1 MDPNL
6 LRGAHGE
13 REFRVEVD
21 LLRNIN
27 HPNLVCL
34 IGYCDDK
41 SQHLLVYEY
50 MNNDNLQ
57 DHLHGK

>member
-1 MDPNL
+1 MDPNS

-21 LLRNIN
+21 LLSKLN
-27 HPNLVCL
+27 HPNLVHL
-34 IGYCDDK
+34 IDYCDEK
-41 SQHLLVYEY
+41 SQCLLVYEY
-50 MNNDNLQ
+50 MNNNNLQ